1 MKNRSLTVIHCD
13 DDEDDRLLLKEA
25 FHEAHLPTNNLC
37 STCDGVELLDYLKQ
51 SCDTANPEAPP
62 RPDMILLDLNM
73 PRMDGTQ
80 ALREIKKNPDYRF
93 IPIVILS
100 TSNDPSTV
108 RQCYKDGAN
117 SFISKPT
124 VVDEFVSILKN
135 FKTYWFETVELPE
148 NQCR

>member
-1 MKNRSLTVIHCD
+1 
-13 DDEDDRLLLKEA
+13 
-25 FHEAHLPTNNLC
+25 
-37 STCDGVELLDYLKQ
+37 
-51 SCDTANPEAPP
+51 
-62 RPDMILLDLNM
+62 MILLDLNM

-80 ALREIKKNPDYRF
+80 ALREIKNNPNYRF

-100 TSNDPSTV
+100 TSDDPSTICQ
-108 RQCYKDGAN
+108 RDKDGAN
-117 SFISKPT
+117 SFISKPA

>member
-1 MKNRSLTVIHCD
+1 MQNKSLTVIHCD
-13 DDEDDRLLLKEA
+13 DDEDDRFFLKEA
-25 FHEAHLPTNNLC
+25 FREVHLQGNNLC

-51 SCDTANPEAPP
+51 SEDTTNPKAPP

-80 ALREIKKNPDYRF
+80 ALKEIKNNPDYQY

-100 TSNDPSTV
+100 TAHDAALV

-117 SFISKPT
+117 SFIAKPNT
-124 VVDEFVSILKN
+124 IEGFVQILNN
-135 FKTYWFETVELPE
+135 FRTYWFETVKLPSA
-148 NQCR
+148 Q